1 MWSTSPDAKRL
12 GVSPTSCQ
20 PVQLAIKIGDL
31 SANVISRGQQ
41 WSHGIG
47 QDRMI
52 RDQRLD
58 PGAKDLAL
66 GLADHQADNL
76 QQTPDLVIEIAFDLD
91 QHCPAG
97 EQRAGAVAVQVCID
111 SAALA

>member
-1 MWSTSPDAKRL
+1 MRPVWSTSPDAKRL

-52 RDQRLD
+52 RDQRLE
-58 PGAKDLAL
+58 PGAKDLD
-66 GLADHQADNL
+66 LAH
-76 QQTPDLVIEIAFDLD
+76 
-91 QHCPAG
+91 AG
-97 EQRAGAVAVQVCID
+97 ESRTSMRTPFRAWTH
-111 SAALA
+111 AAW